1 MEDTKSSEVLRV
13 GRHIVVAAL
22 ATAATF
28 GAASAG
34 AADMFLKIGDIKGE
48 STDAKHRDEVDVLAW
63 SWGVNGPVAGDSKKT
78 SVPACS
84 EPLLVEKRVDLATPQ
99 LATGA
104 ALNTSYPTATLVVR
118 RPGAK
123 QPIDAVVLSLKG
135 VTVKSLVNGGDADG
149 EMKEQLKLGYASA
162 TFTYTSQKAD
172 GSAGASVSGNVP
184 ASCP

>member
-1 MEDTKSSEVLRV
+1 MEDTKSSEVSRV

-84 EPLLVEKRVDLATPQ
+84 EPLLVEKRVDLATPR
-99 LATGA
+99 LAEGA
-104 ALNTSYPTATLVVR
+104 SLNTTYPTATLVVR
-118 RPGAK
+118 RPGAS
-123 QPIDAVVLSLKG
+123 PIDAVVLELQG
-135 VTVKSLVNGGDADG
+135 VTVKSLANGGDSDG

-162 TFTYTSQKAD
+162 KITYTAQKAD
-172 GSAGASVSGNVP
+172 GSAGASVTRNAP